1 MLCGL
6 SFCGHVA
13 LDAHLWLTSPVDSP
27 GKQTRCVIIRC
38 DLASL
43 LGATLR
49 LLAWQL
55 PGAWGR
61 AGRAPLGRNIPPD
74 GSRFLPVS
82 WPASLLPWIFLPLAL
97 VCVSKEKT
105 SVGNKTA
112 HSVLTRSPVRSGPSI
127 SAHPAP
133 HCAPTLSKGRAGSL
147 PLPPS
152 VIRSCLHSPGSRGE
166 WACSLCEHSEDRPC
180 DGAKAKGGGLGKGSG
195 HGAGRGGTW
204 GSRGQGEGA
213 WSHQRG
219 WS

>member
-1 MLCGL
+1 MRLTLRPFGLSSASPAPCPAADPHLGVPGGLVRVPCGL

-55 PGAWGR
+55 PGAWGG
-61 AGRAPLGRNIPPD
+61 AGRAPLCRDIPPD

-133 HCAPTLSKGRAGSL
+133 HCAPTLDKGRGAL
-147 PLPPS
+147 F
-152 VIRSCLHSPGSRGE
+152 
-166 WACSLCEHSEDRPC
+166 PC
-180 DGAKAKGGGLGKGSG
+180 R
-195 HGAGRGGTW
+195 HR
-204 GSRGQGEGA
+204 
-213 WSHQRG
+213 
-219 WS
+219 